1 MGLYV
6 ISNFANIG
14 ARFKGDPLSERNS
27 RQRLVVGN
35 WKMNG
40 SLAENAT
47 LLEGITAQWQGADSV
62 ATALCPPYVYLSQ
75 AAEALNQSPVQL
87 GAQTVSEHSA
97 GAYTG
102 EVSGGMLVEFG
113 CRYVIV
119 GHSERRQLN
128 GETDAQVAEKF
139 HAAQQVGLT
148 PILCVGESEQQ
159 RDAGKALETIGQQL
173 HTVVERVG
181 LEAFSQAV
189 VAYEPVWAI
198 GTGKTAS
205 PEQAEEVHRFIRA
218 ELGELGPKTQ
228 ILYGGSVKP
237 GNAEQL
243 FALPDID
250 GALLGG
256 ASLNADDFVA
266 ICKAAA

>member
-1 MGLYV
+1 M
-6 ISNFANIG
+6 
-14 ARFKGDPLSERNS
+14 SERNS

-35 WKMNG
+35 WKMKGN
-40 SLAENAT
+40 LAENAT
-47 LLEGITAQWQGADSV
+47 LLKGITAQWQGEDGV

-75 AAEALNQSPVQL
+75 AAEALSQSSVEL
-87 GAQTVSEHSA
+87 GAQNLSEYPA

-102 EVSGGMLVEFG
+102 EVSGEMLADLG

-119 GHSERRQLN
+119 GHSERRRMQ
-128 GETDAQVAEKF
+128 GETCAQVAEKF
-139 HAAQQVGLT
+139 HAAQEAGLI
-148 PILCVGESEQQ
+148 PILCVGESEQE
-159 RDAGKALETIGQQL
+159 REAGMALETIGRQL
-173 HTVVERVG
+173 MTVVERVG
-181 LEAFSQAV
+181 LEAFGRAV
-189 VAYEPVWAI
+189 VAYEPVWAV

-237 GNAEQL
+237 SNAEQL
-243 FALPDID
+243 FAMPDID

-256 ASLNADDFVA
+256 ASLKADDFIA

>member
-1 MGLYV
+1 M
-6 ISNFANIG
+6 
-14 ARFKGDPLSERNS
+14 RR
-27 RQRLVVGN
+27 RLVVGN

-40 SLAENAT
+40 NLADNAA
-47 LLEGITAQWQGADSV
+47 LLKGITTQWPV
-62 ATALCPPYVYLSQ
+62 AGEGKGNVDTAVCPPFVYLSQ
-75 AAEALNQSPVQL
+75 AAQALKDSVVEL
-87 GAQTVSEHSA
+87 GAQTVNEHDA
-97 GAYTG
+97 GAFTG
-102 EVSGGMLVEFG
+102 EVSGEMLVDVG

-119 GHSERRQLN
+119 GHNERRRMQV
-128 GETDAQVAEKF
+128 ETDAQVADKF
-139 HAAQQVGLT
+139 HAALQVGLT
-148 PILCVGESEQQ
+148 PILCVGESEQE
-159 RDAGKALETIGQQL
+159 RDAGQALETIGRQL
-173 HTVVERVG
+173 RVVVERVG
-181 LEAFSQAV
+181 LEAFEHAV
-189 VAYEPVWAI
+189 VAYEPVWAV
-198 GTGKTAS
+198 GTGKVAS

-218 ELGELGPKTQ
+218 ELGKLGPQTQ